1 MAEFPAIEFEIR
13 GKDNNAAKSLRDFA
27 SALNKV
33 ANVSKRGDFKGLA
46 EGLKAMRESVKGGG
60 RSFASFAT
68 GLTTLFD
75 ALKGADAH
83 TYTLQNLANILGHI
97 KDIGKISIPKN
108 IGDGIR
114 NIAEATA
121 KISPESLEN
130 LDRMTAYL
138 QRLSGIDLSG
148 FSRVWNRVGKASQG
162 GKGNALVPQQMGLAN
177 VIPPTDK
184 ELLDDLEKW
193 MNVQGGGG
201 NVPSGLAGIGSGI
214 ADFAERGIAAL
225 DRIGAAANSAAQK
238 LFELGKRVVIKI
250 KDNAVNN
257 LKSKLS
263 AVTGLFRSIGRIAF
277 YRAIRSAIKAV
288 TKAFSDGIKN
298 LYGWSKA
305 VGGATIAG
313 QTFAETMDSLA
324 TSGGLMTNS
333 IGAMAGP
340 LISMLAPAIEFV
352 IDKIVAL
359 INVLNQLF
367 ALLGGATSW
376 NRATRKAKDFEEAAG
391 GAGGAAKDALRYIAP
406 FDELNVLPD
415 DKKGGGGGGGAG
427 DYAGMFE
434 ETTEFLT
441 GLEDFV
447 KNIKKR
453 IESADWVGL
462 GVYLGNK
469 VNDLI
474 DWMDKND
481 VFANAG
487 KKIGEFINAWFT
499 TKYWTIKT
507 INFQN
512 IGGEI
517 ADALDA
523 ALNEIDF
530 NVMGRSVAQKFTII
544 PDLII
549 GFLEDADWNLIGT
562 SIGNFIRGAINE
574 WSEWLSGINWE
585 DVGYSLI
592 EALGKTIEGIDPAAT
607 AQSIKTFLGKAVN
620 AALGLLTGIA
630 KALFNGGTI
639 ETSADMN
646 SKITID
652 GLSLIDGTGK
662 NADAWRLAFV
672 KALPSL
678 TAAIG
683 FFTGGGVGAAFGA
696 AIGLNIKNTIDN
708 MTMTDGTGR
717 SEDKWKEVLV
727 NALPLLGTAIG
738 FTKGGGAG
746 AVFGAAIG
754 MNIANSIKSMD
765 MTDATGKDVA
775 GWRSVLLNALP
786 LLVAAIG
793 FNVGGFPGAV
803 FGGAIGMGI
812 SASIKD
818 LKMNDNTGKD
828 VNAWREALKGAL
840 PGLVAAIGF
849 AVGGI
854 NGAIFGATIG
864 MGIKAAISAIEFAD
878 GGADGNWDIGKIADA
893 LVDALPALGAL
904 IGLGVGPG
912 GAVLGATLG
921 LILTFAIKGI
931 VWSTGGESPTGSDGG
946 GTFLGGWGG
955 LKQTIEEEVAD
966 SPLGVPAVVEVQPY
980 SEVKSAFENESAN
993 DPALFTI
1000 AVDTTQLH
1008 LEREYEAIKQRLD
1021 QISASSPVSLS
1032 FDTEEGLVQTHSLN
1046 VTARV
1051 TSVDADEDGTLRVPF
1066 SPPKLNSLVYAS
1078 GTYLKEDGSLSY
1090 GFKQPYMNVY
1100 AWATG
1105 TYTKEDGSLSTDFS
1119 QPWMNVYAWAAGSY
1133 YNSDGSL
1140 KTSFEQ
1146 PWIKAKINVVGQ
1158 ENTPTIRVNAHVENV
1173 LNAGGGVYANGA
1185 WHNVTQ
1191 YASGGLPRGSQLF
1204 WAREAGPELV
1214 GTLGGHTAV
1223 MNNDQI
1229 VASVS
1234 DGVARAIASIKFHM
1248 TGMPTIQSVQ
1258 PDEKADEDLMYRAIV
1273 RALSD
1278 SELGGDIE
1286 LDGEK
1291 LYRAMVKRNRQN
1303 TRATGVNA
1311 LATA

>member
-46 EGLKAMRESVKGGG
+46 EGLKAMRESVRGGG

-225 DRIGAAANSAAQK
+225 DRIGAAARSAAQK

-277 YRAIRSAIKAV
+277 YRAIRSAIRAV

-340 LISMLAPAIEFV
+340 LISILAPAIEFV

-427 DYAGMFE
+427 DYTGMFE

-585 DVGYSLI
+585 DVGYTLI
-592 EALGKTIEGIDPAAT
+592 EALGKTIEGIDPATT

-652 GLSLIDGTGK
+652 GLSLIDGTGN

-696 AIGLNIKNTIDN
+696 AIGLNIKNSIDN

-717 SEDKWKEVLV
+717 SEDQWKQVLV

-786 LLVAAIG
+786 LLIAAIG
-793 FNVGGFPGAV
+793 FRVGGVTGAA
-803 FGGAIGMGI
+803 FGAAIGIGI
-812 SASIKD
+812 EAS
-818 LKMNDNTGKD
+818 LKNMEMNDNTGKD

-840 PGLVAAIGF
+840 PGLVSAIGF
-849 AVGGI
+849 AVGGP
-854 NGAIFGATIG
+854 NGALFGATIG
-864 MGIKAAISAIEFAD
+864 LGITSAIEFWEFAQS
-878 GGADGNWDIGKIADA
+878 GADNPELFLNA
-893 LVDALPALGAL
+893 LTKVIPLVTSALGL
-904 IGLGVGPG
+904 YVGGPG
-912 GAVLGATLG
+912 GAALGAAIG
-921 LILTFAIKGI
+921 IGITFAIENLD
-931 VWSTGGESPTGSDGG
+931 WSNPTGNDGG
-946 GTFLGGWGG
+946 GTFMAGGYNDIKDTVEEYSSDNPVT
-955 LKQTIEEEVAD
+955 LATIFDLEGAGNRFLDGYEPVKDEVEEV
-966 SPLGVPAVVEVQPY
+966 S
-980 SEVKSAFENESAN
+980 KNN
-993 DPALFTI
+993 PALFTI
-1000 AVDTTQLH
+1000 TVDTSRLS
-1008 LEREYEAIKQRLD
+1008 LEEEYAQIKQRLD
-1021 QISASSPVSLS
+1021 QISASQPIALS
-1032 FDTEEGLVQTHSLN
+1032 FDTEEGLVQTIHG
-1046 VTARV
+1046 
-1051 TSVDADEDGTLRVPF
+1051 SVDVDKVNIPSDMTTFQLTGYW
-1066 SPPKLNSLVYAS
+1066 SKW
-1078 GTYLKEDGSLSY
+1078 GY
-1090 GFKQPYMNVY
+1090 G
-1100 AWATG
+1100 
-1105 TYTKEDGSLSTDFS
+1105 
-1119 QPWMNVYAWAAGSY
+1119 
-1133 YNSDGSL
+1133 SDGS
-1140 KTSFEQ
+1140 KTKDWWTTWTATANFTS
-1146 PWIKAKINVVGQ
+1146 KTVASSLTDSDGRMKINAVVNVTGQ
-1158 ENTPTIRVNAHVENV
+1158 QNVPTIRVNAKYENV
-1173 LNAGGGVYANGA
+1173 INKNGGVYANGA

-1191 YASGGLPRGSQLF
+1191 YASGGFPRGSQLF